1 MVICPLI
8 RIFADAMLEQKEQYR
23 QFKEWQHQPHQV
35 APLSEEEH
43 ECATC
48 GTRFEGNYCPRCGQ
62 SARIGRY
69 SFKKAFLLFL
79 DVWGVGNR
87 GMFRSIR
94 DLLFRPGY
102 MIRDYLRGMQMAY
115 FPPFKMFFLLFTL
128 TILVE
133 SGLNIQGINRM
144 NQNEEEANVIAKEV
158 SNKILT
164 KDGQAKTQEKKAEEK
179 ADKKL
184 SVKEDKKKDLTVSE
198 GKRMFER
205 MKKEAKRIGN
215 EIDKWCDNHMSFV
228 ELILVLLFSWPLWLL
243 IRHSPAIP
251 DLRLS
256 ECFVAMVYISN
267 MLTIYSLIPGFLCF
281 SLKID
286 IIFSISTLILAV
298 IAIKQ
303 MSGFSYLNT
312 IWRMIVALV
321 PFFFLI
327 VFLIVVGYLLLLLYA
342 YIKFS

>member
-1 MVICPLI
+1 MSIVKEFKEFAMRGNMVDMAVGIIIGGAFGKIVSSLVADIIMPLI
-8 RIFADAMLEQKEQYR
+8 GKATGNVSFVDKFINLSDDKTYNTLAEAQEAGATVFAYGNFIQNVLDFLIIAICIF
-23 QFKEWQHQPHQV
+23 F
-35 APLSEEEH
+35 
-43 ECATC
+43 
-48 GTRFEGNYCPRCGQ
+48 
-62 SARIGRY
+62 
-69 SFKKAFLLFL
+69 
-79 DVWGVGNR
+79 
-87 GMFRSIR
+87 
-94 DLLFRPGY
+94 
-102 MIRDYLRGMQMAY
+102 MI
-115 FPPFKMFFLLFTL
+115 K
-128 TILVE
+128 
-133 SGLNIQGINRM
+133 GINRM
-144 NQNEEEANVIAKEV
+144 KQHEEEAHVIAVEV

-184 SVKEDKKKDLTVSE
+184 SVKEEKKEDLTVSE

-267 MLTIYSLIPGFLCF
+267 MLTIYGLIPVFLCL
-281 SLKID
+281 SLKTE

-303 MSGFSYLNT
+303 LSGYSYLNT
-312 IWRMIVALV
+312 IWRMLVAII
-321 PFFFLI
+321 PFFFMIL
-327 VFLIVVGYLLLLLYA
+327 FLFAVGYVVLLAYA
-342 YIKFS
+342 YFKFI

>member
-1 MVICPLI
+1 
-8 RIFADAMLEQKEQYR
+8 
-23 QFKEWQHQPHQV
+23 
-35 APLSEEEH
+35 
-43 ECATC
+43 
-48 GTRFEGNYCPRCGQ
+48 
-62 SARIGRY
+62 
-69 SFKKAFLLFL
+69 
-79 DVWGVGNR
+79 
-87 GMFRSIR
+87 
-94 DLLFRPGY
+94 
-102 MIRDYLRGMQMAY
+102 MIRDYIRGMQMAY

-144 NQNEEEANVIAKEV
+144 KQNEEEANVIAKEV

-184 SVKEDKKKDLTVSE
+184 SVKEEKKEDLTVSE

-267 MLTIYSLIPGFLCF
+267 MLTIYGLIPVFLCL
-281 SLKID
+281 SLKTE

-303 MSGFSYLNT
+303 LSGYSYLNT
-312 IWRMIVALV
+312 IWRMLVAII
-321 PFFFLI
+321 PFFFMIL
-327 VFLIVVGYLLLLLYA
+327 FLFAVGYVVLLAYA
-342 YIKFS
+342 YFKFI

>member
-1 MVICPLI
+1 
-8 RIFADAMLEQKEQYR
+8 MLEQKEKYR
-23 QFKEWQHQPHQV
+23 RFKEWQHQPHQV

-128 TILVE
+128 SILVE
-133 SGLNIQGINRM
+133 TGLNIKGINRM
-144 NQNEEEANVIAKEV
+144 NQHEEEAHVIAVEV

-198 GKRMFER
+198 GEQMFER
-205 MKKEAKRIGN
+205 MDKEARRIGN
-215 EIDKWCDNHMSFV
+215 ELDKWSDNHTSFV

-267 MLTIYSLIPGFLCF
+267 MLTIYGLIPVFLCL
-281 SLKID
+281 SLKTE

-303 MSGFSYLNT
+303 MSGYSYLNT

-327 VFLIVVGYLLLLLYA
+327 VFLFPVGYLLLLLYA
-342 YIKFS
+342 YIKFI